1 MLTPRTVATGQQG
14 TEAFE
19 VRRTPPAV
27 APPNWFDVVFRS
39 DLEQSQ
45 NIREADPALFVMY
58 ETFVT

>member
-14 TEAFE
+14 TEVFE

-39 DLEQSQ
+39 QGTGATGHV
-45 NIREADPALFVMY
+45 R
-58 ETFVT
+58 